1 MVIVKKMRILQ
12 ICNFSSGI
20 SGVWTRVLEDGREFI
35 KKGHEVRVYS
45 SDVDETGVKV
55 NAEEELEGIK
65 IKRFPIKR
73 KIGYAVWFDFEDE
86 ALKFLPD
93 IIICHGIRKPYLG
106 PAVKV
111 ARMIKAKCFL
121 ITHAPFIEKELRSF
135 KLNSLISLYDKFYG
149 KKIMNSFDKVIAI
162 CKWERKNLL
171 KLGCDEERIVYIP
184 NSLSED
190 FFLERN
196 NINNIKERK
205 ILFMG
210 RMHPVKKIEDLIN
223 AFKKSK
229 LDEAMYHL
237 EIVSSNEGDYY
248 ESLLKLKSEGISFTK
263 PIYDI
268 KEKIKKI
275 DSSEIFALVSKKES
289 LPFGI
294 IEAMARGK
302 IVVATKTLGGVEI
315 IENGKNGFLVEISDE
330 KDLIETFNLISKL
343 VPHQTE
349 KISMAAKQKAE
360 EFRISNVM
368 KKWEELFK

>member
-1 MVIVKKMRILQ
+1 MRILQ

-35 KKGHEVRVYS
+35 KKGHEVHVYS

-55 NAEEELEGIK
+55 NAEDEVEGIK
-65 IKRFPIKR
+65 IKRFPVKR

-86 ALKFLPD
+86 VLKFVPD
-93 IIICHGIRKPYLG
+93 ILICHGLRKPYLG

-111 ARMIKAKCFL
+111 SKMVKAKCFL
-121 ITHAPFIEKELRSF
+121 ITHAPFIDKELRST
-135 KLNSLISLYDKFYG
+135 KLNFMIKFYDKFYG

-162 CKWERKNLL
+162 CKWEKEDLL

-196 NINNIKERK
+196 AIKEKK

-210 RMHPVKKIEDLIN
+210 RMHPVKRIENLIE
-223 AFKKSK
+223 AFKESELK
-229 LDEAMYHL
+229 EYVL
-237 EIVSSNEGDYY
+237 EIVSSNEGEYY
-248 ESLLKLKSEGISFTK
+248 ESLLKLKSGSILFTK

-268 KEKIKKI
+268 KKKIKKI

-294 IEAMARGK
+294 IEAMSRGRT
-302 IVVATKTLGGVEI
+302 VVATKTLGGIEI
-315 IENGKNGFLVEISDE
+315 IDDGKNGFLVEIDDVIGLKDTLNKIIKMSEEE
-330 KDLIETFNLISKL
+330 K
-343 VPHQTE
+343 E
-349 KISMAAKQKAE
+349 KIAIAAKQKAE

-368 KKWEELFK
+368 KKWEGLFK